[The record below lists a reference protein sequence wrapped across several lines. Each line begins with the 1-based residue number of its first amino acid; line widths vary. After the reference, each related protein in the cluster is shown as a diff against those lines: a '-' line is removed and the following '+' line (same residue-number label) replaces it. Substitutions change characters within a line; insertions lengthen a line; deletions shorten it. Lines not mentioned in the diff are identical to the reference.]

1 MLLWYFFQVS
11 VVTAQIPLAKDQVS
25 DTVVKIPLEVEGR
38 KRRLQKEI
46 NRIDNW
52 TNTASDNGLFDNI
65 QSGDER
71 FEEIQS
77 NLKNARDCLYSDA
90 HSDTERY
97 TSLALRAYDKSLY
110 SSSTKWRFSNIYAGP
125 MWIYLIGFLIS
136 SLIFYCMQLD
146 GTILKLPSHIE
157 ATALYATTW
166 GAVGGIL
173 RGLWYL
179 KDKVSDRKYRNSF
192 QIYFLSVP
200 FLGALFGALVY
211 LLFVAGLFILIPGQV
226 QNVLQ
231 NQTTTVV
238 NKSTGGP
245 VTFTAQHTT
254 GTGGFVNKTNQSN
267 VPNQGISTVGI
278 IFFSALGGFNW
289 EWAVTIIKRIGD
301 SFKGEAEPD
310 EKVDR

>member
-1 MLLWYFFQVS
+1 M
-11 VVTAQIPLAKDQVS
+11 TAQIPLAKDHVS
-25 DTVVKIPLEVEGR
+25 DTAFKIPLEVEGQKR
-38 KRRLQKEI
+38 KLQKEI

-52 TNTASDNGLFDNI
+52 TNAASDNGLFDNI

-77 NLKNARDCLYSDA
+77 NLKNARDCLYSDSL
-90 HSDTERY
+90 SDTERY

-110 SSSTKWRFSNIYAGP
+110 SSSTKWRFSNIYAGT
-125 MWIYLIGFLIS
+125 MWMYLIGFLIS
-136 SLIFYCMQLD
+136 SFVFYWMQLD
-146 GTILKLPSHIE
+146 GTVLKLPSHIE

-166 GAVGGIL
+166 GAIGGIL

-231 NQTTTVV
+231 NQMTTPVV
-238 NKSTGGP
+238 NKTTGAAATITAGP
-245 VTFTAQHTT
+245 TT
-254 GTGGFVNKTNQSN
+254 GTGGSVNKTNQSN
-267 VPNQGISTVGI
+267 APNQGISTVGI

-301 SFKGEAEPD
+301 TFKGESEPD